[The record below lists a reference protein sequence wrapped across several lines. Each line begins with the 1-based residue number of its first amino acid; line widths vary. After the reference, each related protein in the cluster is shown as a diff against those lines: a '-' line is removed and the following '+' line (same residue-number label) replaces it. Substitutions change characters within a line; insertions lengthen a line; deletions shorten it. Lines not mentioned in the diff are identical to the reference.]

1 MQKLSFVIGAT
12 ATGKTFFIDHHFADD
27 KPVVLNIYDYQQKAY
42 DEDGFKDAIPFGAQF
57 RCLRNANDMH
67 LNAIIE
73 ALKQGNNVV
82 AEQTF
87 FKAKRRIAYI
97 DEIRKALDVEIEVY
111 VMHPSDERWA
121 ENIKLREL
129 SGSLAQF
136 KEQAERDMEFPN
148 PAEGFEKIYEV
159 VDNEI
164 LLRMDE
170 SHPEIIKKARR
181 ELAEEEER
189 ICKEDEVANK
199 HNELLE
205 SMKTR
210 PFWHYCEVCG
220 KKEYITA
227 QDAFDTGW
235 DYPPQMGHF
244 GLLGPRTCGK
254 CLLTDTLYWRVNT
267 EKKVPI
273 PVVVDGMLTTE
284 ERITWRRIKAE
295 PESLLE
301 EETEEVLNEYAEG
314 GDMSITILS

>member
-12 ATGKTFFIDHHFADD
+12 ATGKTFFIDHHFADN

-42 DEDGFKDAIPFGAQF
+42 DEAGFKDAIPFGAQF

-87 FKAKRRIAYI
+87 YHCRNSV
-97 DEIRKALDVEIEVY
+97 LNSVEIEVY

-129 SGSLAQF
+129 RGSLAQF

-170 SHPEIIKKARR
+170 SLPEIIEKARR

-254 CLLTDTLYWRVNT
+254 CLLKDTLYWRVNT

>member
-1 MQKLSFVIGAT
+1 
-12 ATGKTFFIDHHFADD
+12 
-27 KPVVLNIYDYQQKAY
+27 
-42 DEDGFKDAIPFGAQF
+42 
-57 RCLRNANDMH
+57 
-67 LNAIIE
+67 
-73 ALKQGNNVV
+73 
-82 AEQTF
+82 
-87 FKAKRRIAYI
+87 
-97 DEIRKALDVEIEVY
+97 
-111 VMHPSDERWA
+111 MHPSDERWT
-121 ENIKLREL
+121 ENIKLRKL
-129 SGSLAQF
+129 SGSLTQF

-170 SHPEIIKKARR
+170 SHPEIIEKARR

-244 GLLGPRTCGK
+244 GLL
-254 CLLTDTLYWRVNT
+254 
-267 EKKVPI
+267 
-273 PVVVDGMLTTE
+273 
-284 ERITWRRIKAE
+284 
-295 PESLLE
+295 
-301 EETEEVLNEYAEG
+301 
-314 GDMSITILS
+314 

>member
-12 ATGKTFFIDHHFADD
+12 ATGKTYFIDHHFADD

-42 DEDGFKDAIPFGAQF
+42 DEAGFKDAIPFGAQF
-57 RCLRNANDMH
+57 RCLKNANDMH

-73 ALKQGNNVV
+73 ALKQGHNVV

-97 DEIRKALDVEIEVY
+97 DEIRKALDVEIDVY
-111 VMHPSDERWA
+111 VMHPSDERWD
-121 ENIKLREL
+121 ENIKMREL
-129 SGSLAQF
+129 RGSLAQF
-136 KEQAERDMEFPN
+136 KEQTERDMEFPN

-159 VDNEI
+159 IDNEI

-170 SHPEIIKKARR
+170 SHPEIIEKARR

-254 CLLTDTLYWRVNT
+254 CLLKDTLYWRVNT

-273 PVVVDGMLTTE
+273 HVVVDGMLTTE

-301 EETEEVLNEYAEG
+301 EETEEVLKEYAEG
-314 GDMSITILS
+314 GGMSITILS